1 MEKSKHYKM
10 GLEAAHGTIKYIE
23 DTIFK
28 NVQNALKDAEKQL
41 KVKGMNENNLNFE
54 HARIKVYKE
63 YIESLPYLIKIED
76 VQHYDSYKVGPINK
90 AIINGVSYS
99 WMSPR
104 TKGDKCGWVKD

>member
-10 GLEAAHGTIKYIE
+10 GLEAAKGTIKYIE

-28 NVQNALKDAEKQL
+28 NVQNALRAAEKQL

-54 HARIKVYKE
+54 HARIKVYKNH
-63 YIESLPYLIKIED
+63 IDSLPDLIKTED
-76 VQHYDSYKVGPINK
+76 TEKYDYKPGPINK
-90 AIINGVSYS
+90 ALFNGVSYS

-104 TKGDKCGWVKD
+104 TKGDNCGWIKD